1 MKKFILPLL
10 AVLICGIL
18 LAAMLAFPETKVPAS
33 STPPQTTIT
42 DSPPQSTGSDS
53 TSPIPE
59 EVLLFPLE
67 LENNRLLMN
76 PPFSYDGLNP
86 DSNYAEGR
94 NIAAITVQNQS
105 AQHLIQADL
114 TLVAADGTEILFCV
128 EHLPSDKRITAF
140 ALDNAPL
147 PADAAWVEVLVSAQF
162 AEQPSLRGNGV
173 DITENGMLL
182 EVTNST
188 DTELSNLKIYCHNL
202 LGEEYFGGKSYPYEI
217 NNLPAGET
225 VTVEAL
231 DCILGIAEAAYTE
244 GN

>member
-10 AVLICGIL
+10 AVLVCGIL
-18 LAAMLAFPETKVPAS
+18 LAAMLASPETKVPAS
-33 STPPQTTIT
+33 ST
-42 DSPPQSTGSDS
+42 PPQSTGSDS

-59 EVLLFPLE
+59 KVLLFPLE

-86 DSNYAEGR
+86 DSDYAEGR
-94 NIAAITVQNQS
+94 NIAAITVQNHS
-105 AQHLIQADL
+105 GQHLIQADL
-114 TLVAADGTEILFCV
+114 TLVAADGTEILFRI
-128 EHLPSDKRITAF
+128 EHLPSNKRITAF

-173 DITENGMLL
+173 EITENGMLL
-182 EVTNST
+182 DVTNST

>member
-1 MKKFILPLL
+1 MKKFIFPLL

-18 LAAMLAFPETKVPAS
+18 LAAMLASPETNVPAS

-42 DSPPQSTGSDS
+42 DSPPQSIGSDS

-86 DSNYAEGR
+86 DSDYAEGR
-94 NIAAITVQNQS
+94 NIAAITVENQS
-105 AQHLIQADL
+105 GQHLIQADL
-114 TLVAADGTEILFCV
+114 TLVTADGTEILFRI

-147 PADAAWVEVLVSAQF
+147 PADAAWVEVRVSAQF
-162 AEQPSLRGNGV
+162 AEHPSLRGNGV
-173 DITENGMLL
+173 EITENGMLL

>member
-1 MKKFILPLL
+1 MKKFIIPLL
-10 AVLICGIL
+10 AVLVCGIL
-18 LAAMLAFPETKVPAS
+18 LAVLPAS
-33 STPPQTTIT
+33 PESHPPAGSTPPQTTAS
-42 DSPPQSTGSDS
+42 DSPSAPT
-53 TSPIPE
+53 E
-59 EVLLFPLE
+59 ETLIFPLE

-86 DSNYAEGR
+86 DCDFAEGR
-94 NIAAITVQNQS
+94 NIAAITVQNHS
-105 AQHLIQADL
+105 GQHLLQADV
-114 TLVAADGTEILFCV
+114 TLVAADGSELLFRI
-128 EHLPSDKRITAF
+128 EHLPSDKRVTAF

-147 PADAAWVEVLVSAQF
+147 PADAAWVEVRVSAQF
-162 AEQPSLRGNGV
+162 AEHPSLRGNGV
-173 DITENGMLL
+173 EISENGMLL
-182 EVTNST
+182 EVTNRT